1 MSSFPYTCALITGA
15 SSGIGRSLAEAL
27 SRLGV
32 TTVLV
37 ARSEKKLFDLAGRL
51 GPTAIAVPL
60 DITSPVALD
69 QIDAHLVKHG
79 LRVDLLINNAG
90 FGSYG
95 HFHETSPDRQ
105 LEMIELNVKAVVRWT
120 HHFLP
125 AMIERHHGAII
136 NVSSTAS
143 FQPVPFMA
151 TYGATKAFVTSF
163 SLALAAEV
171 GAYGVRVMAACPGR
185 TKTNFQLVAGSNVV
199 RIRSRSASPDRVA
212 MVILRA
218 LRSGRR
224 LVIEGWTNKL
234 SVQLQRLFSRRFVTW
249 IAYKIFQ
256 PKLSSITKG
265 VPHEYHT
272 T

>member
-37 ARSEKKLFDLAGRL
+37 ARSEQKLFDLADRL
-51 GPTAIAVPL
+51 GPTAVAVPL

-69 QIDAHLVKHG
+69 HVDAHLARHG
-79 LRVDLLINNAG
+79 FHVDLLINNAG

-95 HFHETSPDRQ
+95 HFHEASPDRQ
-105 LEMIELNVKAVVRWT
+105 LEMIDLNVKALVRWT

-125 AMIERHHGAII
+125 AMIERRHGAIV

-143 FQPVPFMA
+143 FQPVPFMS

-163 SLALAAEV
+163 SQALAAEV
-171 GAYGVRVMAACPGR
+171 GIHGVCVMAACPGR
-185 TKTNFQLVAGSNVV
+185 TKTNFQLVAGSNIV

-212 MVILRA
+212 RVILRA
-218 LRSGRR
+218 LRSERR

-234 SVQLQRLFSRRFVTW
+234 SVHLQRLFPRRFVTW
-249 IAYKIFQ
+249 IAYRIFK
-256 PKLSSITKG
+256 PKPSSVTKG

>member
-15 SSGIGRSLAEAL
+15 SSGIGRSLAEAV

-37 ARSEKKLFDLAGRL
+37 ARSEKKLFELADRL
-51 GPTAIAVPL
+51 GSHAIAVPL
-60 DITSPVALD
+60 DVTSPVALD
-69 QIDAHLVKHG
+69 HIDAHLVQHG
-79 LRVDLLINNAG
+79 LQIDLLINNAG

-95 HFHETSPDRQ
+95 FFHDASIERQ
-105 LEMIELNVKAVVRWT
+105 LEMVDLNVKAVVRWT

-125 AMIERHHGAII
+125 TMIERRHGAIV

-143 FQPVPFMA
+143 FQPVPFMS

-163 SLALAAEV
+163 SQALASEV
-171 GAYGVRVMAACPGR
+171 GDYGVRVIAACPGR

-212 MVILRA
+212 QVILRA
-218 LRSGRR
+218 LRSERR
-224 LVIEGWTNKL
+224 LVIEGWTNKW
-234 SVQLQRLFSRRFVTW
+234 SVHLQRLFPRRFVTW
-249 IAYKIFQ
+249 VAYRIFK
-256 PKLSSITKG
+256 PSSVTKG